1 MEYVI
6 NPRTNRKVAVGGKL
20 WKSLIRG
27 GQLTADNQES
37 EGRQNRMGMN
47 ESKHETVVLDDDPP
61 DDEAELQQL
70 MGQYDRILPP
80 TVQAV
85 KGRGKAANKIVAKRV
100 PNVKVVK
107 VADPVETKR
116 DRMAILQKAA
126 VLVKDNNEN
135 LEDFDGDEI
144 EKQLEEMILRDMN
157 RGKAGKQ
164 DRDGGN
170 KTVLRKVGGKPDVRD
185 TLIKKPRV
193 VRKNIK
199 ANTKR
204 FQLLETETEATTDV
218 E

>member
-1 MEYVI
+1 MEYII

-37 EGRQNRMGMN
+37 EGRQTRMGMN

-85 KGRGKAANKIVAKRV
+85 KGRGKVANKIVAKRV

-126 VLVKDNNEN
+126 ELIKDNNDDMD
-135 LEDFDGDEI
+135 DFDDAEI
-144 EKQLEEMILRDMN
+144 QRQLEHMVLRDMDEKN
-157 RGKAGKQ
+157 RQGKVGKQ
-164 DRDGGN
+164 DRDSGN
-170 KTVLRKVGGKPDVRD
+170 KTVKSPSKKPALRNTN

-193 VRKNIK
+193 K

-204 FQLLETETEATTDV
+204 FQLLETETEPEET

>member
-1 MEYVI
+1 MEYII

-27 GQLTADNQES
+27 GQLTADQ
-37 EGRQNRMGMN
+37 GQQTRMGMN

-126 VLVKDNNEN
+126 ELIKDNNDDMD
-135 LEDFDGDEI
+135 DFDDAEI
-144 EKQLEEMILRDMN
+144 QRQLEHMVLRDMDEKN
-157 RGKAGKQ
+157 RQGKVGKQ
-164 DRDGGN
+164 DRDSGN
-170 KTVLRKVGGKPDVRD
+170 KTVKSPSKKPALRNTN

-193 VRKNIK
+193 K

-204 FQLLETETEATTDV
+204 FQLLETETEPEET